1 MFPDPRPSAR
11 RIFGLS
17 LGYFEV
23 ARLLEFRDL
32 KDMGVEVPKLWINS
46 GGGGCGRAILLMSS
60 STVVVLPAFHP
71 RIEFNDKLGD
81 IHNEKSKA
89 AVMILYLQIFFWNN
103 HLFIIWGLWKIS

>member
-23 ARLLEFRDL
+23 ARLLEFRVSDL

-71 RIEFNDKLGD
+71 RIELNDKLGENRVF
-81 IHNEKSKA
+81 IKYSI
-89 AVMILYLQIFFWNN
+89 MPLYLQIFFWNN
-103 HLFIIWGLWKIS
+103 HLFIERS